1 MAVAPINEVRKVIN
15 YAVSVIPRKK
25 IMMGIPLYGYDW
37 TLPYLPKGEFAESVG
52 CLEAVV
58 RAANVGAII
67 KFDVKA
73 QSPYY
78 NYFDKDK
85 AEHVVWFE
93 DARSINAKFRL
104 VSEYGLRGVSYWS
117 LGKAF
122 PQNWY
127 MLDDMFKITKL
138 V

>member
-1 MAVAPINEVRKVIN
+1 M
-15 YAVSVIPRKK
+15 
-25 IMMGIPLYGYDW
+25 
-37 TLPYLPKGEFAESVG
+37 
-52 CLEAVV
+52 

-78 NYFDKDK
+78 NYFDKDR

-93 DARSINAKFRL
+93 DARSIRAKFLL
-104 VSEYGLRGVSYWS
+104 VNEYGLRGVSYWS
-117 LGKAF
+117 LGKPF

-127 MLDDMFKITKL
+127 MLDNMFKVTKL

>member
-1 MAVAPINEVRKVIN
+1 MDMIGHFQYV
-15 YAVSVIPRKK
+15 
-25 IMMGIPLYGYDW
+25 
-37 TLPYLPKGEFAESVG
+37 PKGEFAESVG

-78 NYFDKDK
+78 NYFDKDR

-93 DARSINAKFRL
+93 DARSIRAKFLL
-104 VSEYGLRGVSYWS
+104 VMSMV
-117 LGKAF
+117 
-122 PQNWY
+122 
-127 MLDDMFKITKL
+127 
-138 V
+138 